1 MFVQLKRIF
10 HFGWLNFKRHLGLS
24 VATIFI
30 LLLTVSLLT
39 SLFLFQRIVQFSID
53 AIKEKVEISVYL
65 KQDVS
70 LADILR
76 LKEELL
82 SVPQVKEVKLVS
94 REEALERFTERH
106 KENTVLM
113 EALKEVGDNP
123 FLASLNI
130 RAVQPEN
137 YSEIVDFLEK
147 ELPADLQGAI
157 EKIDYYQRKPVIEKI
172 FQITG
177 FVNRTGVILA
187 IILAILASLVIFNQ
201 VRLSIYSQREELIIQ
216 RLVGASNWFIRGPFL
231 VHGAICGFLAALICF
246 GIFIVLCWFVEP
258 KLEMFFPGLNLFT
271 FFIRNMSKVLLFQV
285 IAGVGL
291 GVISS
296 GIAVRRYLKI

>member
-1 MFVQLKRIF
+1 MFIQLKRIF
-10 HFGWLNFKRHLGLS
+10 HFGWLNFKRHFGLS

-30 LLLTVSLLT
+30 LLLTVALLT

-53 AIKEKVEISVYL
+53 AIKDKVEVSVYL
-65 KQDVS
+65 KQDAS

-82 SVPQVKEVKLVS
+82 AVPQVKEVKFVS
-94 REEALERFTERH
+94 REEALEKFTEKH

-130 RAVQPEN
+130 RASEAEN
-137 YSEIVDFLEK
+137 YSEIINFLEK
-147 ELPADLQGAI
+147 ELPADLQGVI

-177 FVNRTGVILA
+177 FVNRAGGTLA
-187 IILAILASLVIFNQ
+187 IILAVLAALVIFNQ

-216 RLVGASNWFIRGPFL
+216 RLVGASNWFIRGHF
-231 VHGAICGFLAALICF
+231 
-246 GIFIVLCWFVEP
+246 
-258 KLEMFFPGLNLFT
+258 
-271 FFIRNMSKVLLFQV
+271 
-285 IAGVGL
+285 
-291 GVISS
+291 
-296 GIAVRRYLKI
+296 